1 MRAGPA
7 PHGMTKLPALD
18 DPHEQIARP
27 PEEATD
33 PLDLVPRLRDPNLL
47 NAFAALA
54 DDLRMV
60 LKASGRGESCGQE
73 PASNP
78 RLR

>member
-1 MRAGPA
+1 M
-7 PHGMTKLPALD
+7 LD
-18 DPHEQIARP
+18 GKAYKAQLCGD
-27 PEEATD
+27 TGS
-33 PLDLVPRLRDPNLL
+33 DLVPRLRDPNLL
-47 NAFAALA
+47 NALAALA

-73 PASNP
+73 AANNP